1 MTVCNILVC
10 VVLCERAASWGSNF
24 LSVSIHM
31 CVSRYNHKG
40 PVTAALPASL
50 SVFTVTVHD
59 QSTGSVFC
67 PALSSDPRRW

>member
-40 PVTAALPASL
+40 PVTAPLPVSL
-50 SVFTVTVHD
+50 SVFTVTVHVD
-59 QSTGSVFC
+59 WIFC